1 MSKKVYVKGHW
12 RNGRKKTGCSGCLGL
27 ILIVFVF
34 LSSLIVSTVYSKY
47 DTENKDLSVV
57 LKQTKKSKKNIEE
70 KTNEVKIDSVSKKD
84 NSDKDSFSDFCSGIC
99 FFPLLILGV
108 VFVVI
113 IISKI
118 MKNNKAKNDKINERI
133 MDEKYIETYKK
144 NENEINL
151 IKNEYVELLFKFKEK
166 LNISVSNLSEEN
178 VLELKDEIRNF
189 FDELLEKRSDL
200 NKLDNSYN
208 PIPFDSKEIKIL
220 VIKDIISD
228 MINDIS
234 VDKYLDEFET
244 EYLDK
249 IGLLLEVDVFEYF
262 ELELSRLIFITNI
275 KNGNIIPIK
284 SDFNL
289 KGDEELYWEGTIKMG
304 NVIRNELIFE
314 NSVSNVYLTNEN
326 LIIQGIRTFSIK
338 LDSIVSIENTSNLN
352 RNLLEEYNDDSDYE
366 DYDYEKYEGE
376 RNIVN
381 IMGTYRITFKPQSQY
396 KEIQFLAKTL
406 WMEILEEHINYFTKE
421 NN

>member
-84 NSDKDSFSDFCSGIC
+84 NSDKDSFSDFCNGIC

-189 FDELLEKRSDL
+189 FDELLEKRNDL

-220 VIKDIISD
+220 VVKDIISD

-249 IGLLLEVDVFEYF
+249 IDLLLEVDVFEYF
-262 ELELSRLIFITNI
+262 ELELSRLMFITNI

-352 RNLLEEYNDDSDYE
+352 RNFLEEYNDDSDYE